1 MNAFCKVAIVE
12 DILIYFTNKKFS
24 WIFLDC
30 ENSLQQNN
38 GSVNRINGFYFEVNN
53 MKSNESVG
61 ASFVSLYRI
70 LCTDMKVIM
79 LSNTLIIDILFVLTN
94 MFVYKFSMSIWFNS

>member
-1 MNAFCKVAIVE
+1 
-12 DILIYFTNKKFS
+12 
-24 WIFLDC
+24 
-30 ENSLQQNN
+30 
-38 GSVNRINGFYFEVNN
+38 